1 MSVCSTLGV
10 GFALA
15 NGQCTCVR
23 GKTCAVSIRYK
34 GANQMTIGPQP
45 ARNSHL
51 VTGEEGLKCKDKH
64 KHNDNDNEN
73 ENENNN
79 YAYKYKCKDEG
90 CCQMTIGPQ
99 LSSQLAEE
107 MGLKGKISP
116 KLSLHPQ
123 LLTREKMLKGKRVS
137 WPRRR

>member
-1 MSVCSTLGV
+1 MSVCSTLGF

-51 VTGEEGLKCKDKH
+51 VTGEEGLKFKDKD
-64 KHNDNDNEN
+64 KDKDKDNDNDNEN
-73 ENENNN
+73 DNDN
-79 YAYKYKCKDEG
+79 YG
-90 CCQMTIGPQ
+90 
-99 LSSQLAEE
+99 
-107 MGLKGKISP
+107 
-116 KLSLHPQ
+116 
-123 LLTREKMLKGKRVS
+123 
-137 WPRRR
+137 